1 MNIFSDLSIFIH
13 IYPAQLG
20 HGRGF
25 AGCLLRWAAGDPSG
39 GIVGWHGWVE
49 SKWVSNNSENVISY
63 SGICSL
69 RQYICYWLNC
79 TRWPFK
85 TFENIL
91 KQIRI
96 CSLRDRRNVVPKEQ
110 DLHAMTLKQNRTF
123 YYLCKIL
130 APSPQCQP
138 RTVTGVCHGWNF
150 HGTQPFVEG
159 CCL

>member
-1 MNIFSDLSIFIH
+1 MIYPYLSIFILH
-13 IYPAQLG
+13 SLAMAEDLPDAS
-20 HGRGF
+20 F
-25 AGCLLRWAAGDPSG
+25 AEQQATLWWDCGMAWL
-39 GIVGWHGWVE
+39 GWV
-49 SKWVSNNSENVISY
+49 KMGIQQFRKCHFY

-138 RTVTGVCHGWNF
+138 RTVTGACHGWNF